1 MMFSEKYCQAFEEVL
16 KSYKSKDIETPY
28 QTIKNWE
35 DFVEEVIEFYDCIQP
50 EFENDLDV
58 NRGHIDKLL
67 VESKLFDFPE
77 HKLFIEKINFIDN
90 LFKDYTFENPAW
102 SALNTEWYH
111 KRILKKA
118 GEVYA
123 NFINVHFEKDYNIK
137 VEIISI

>member
-1 MMFSEKYCQAFEEVL
+1 MFSEKYCQAFEEVL

-77 HKLFIEKINFIDN
+77 HKLFIEKINFI
-90 LFKDYTFENPAW
+90 T
-102 SALNTEWYH
+102 
-111 KRILKKA
+111 
-118 GEVYA
+118 
-123 NFINVHFEKDYNIK
+123 
-137 VEIISI
+137 